1 MSKNILT
8 EHEFSV
14 LAINEA
20 LAAAGTDKILTEVDT
35 GGATNGTLILT
46 VLNNASSDAMSLVEV
61 WTSSA
66 SDFATSGTA
75 LAAVASD
82 GTARVLIASDVQGLN
97 LLFAKGTTRGS
108 ISDLTVSSN
117 TITKIDQDGMYVI
130 SCPNVSK
137 YLNVQYTSAGTTAT
151 CSAVFIGHNVAE
163 APYNGA
169 RTAY

>member
-8 EHEFSV
+8 ENHFATLS
-14 LAINEA
+14 INAA
-20 LAAAGTDKILTEVDT
+20 LGAAGASKILTEVDT

-46 VLNNASSDAMSLVEV
+46 VLQNTNSDAMSAVAV
-61 WTSSA
+61 WTSTR
-66 SDFATSGTA
+66 SDFATSGSA
-75 LAAVASD
+75 LAAIASD
-82 GTARVLIASDVQGLN
+82 GLALVKIASDAQGKN
-97 LLFAKGTTRGS
+97 LLYAQGTTGGT
-108 ISDLTVSSN
+108 ISDIAVASN
-117 TITKIDQDGMYVI
+117 KITTIDQSGVYVI